1 MDKGLT
7 RGGYEY
13 SDLDTSPQQ
22 PARNL
27 QTNIID
33 IIFNS
38 FDLITFNPPTN
49 AMLKIQKFSHK
60 NILVTFKGKWKEAF
74 ERVSE
79 CWQVKSHPLSTDNGN
94 HSAVQR

>member
-13 SDLDTSPQQ
+13 SDLDTSRNQQQ
-22 PARNL
+22 PERNV

-38 FDLITFNPPTN
+38 FDLITFNPP
-49 AMLKIQKFSHK
+49 MLKIERFSHK
-60 NILVTFKGKWKEAF
+60 NILVIFKGKRKEAI

-94 HSAVQR
+94 HGAVQR